1 MVPPPVGATDVD
13 NWCGVAPQPVR
24 TKTKHIT
31 IDMNNNGIFLF
42 HMVNSSHFSSRFKTH
57 DNNTGSI
64 LFSQNDYV
72 NLIVDLNI

>member
-1 MVPPPVGATDVD
+1 VGVVVVPEQLAKV
-13 NWCGVAPQPVR
+13 
-24 TKTKHIT
+24 KTKHIT

-72 NLIVDLNI
+72 NLMLDLNI